1 MGFIR
6 QILSSLRLRLL
17 LLVLLVCSPL
27 VALTLHT
34 AGEQRREELRAWEGR
49 AQRLC
54 AIIQKEEDV
63 LFTDTRLL
71 LFGLAESAPVAS
83 DNRKASAE
91 LLNNYL
97 HDRPYFANLGVMKLN
112 GQLLAAARPEDSSSL
127 VLPPEFLEQVVSAK
141 DFVPMFSAGNPTQ
154 GPPTMLFGLPVFDKN
169 NQVKSVVYAVLDPGK
184 FDREY
189 SQAHVHL
196 PTNATSWTK
205 LDPQGIVLARQPSSI
220 NWVGKPFPDSSLLR
234 DIVAITNQTTGV
246 YLGPGNPETPTV
258 HAFAY
263 SDSKF
268 WPGRILTILS
278 TSKAEL
284 FRKANSALYQ
294 NLSWLGGAAAVAL
307 FLGWAASNVLVL
319 RPLQALAHSTA
330 RLVSGNKARSG
341 LPHGRH
347 VLGQLSHYFDRLA
360 EELKKLEVERE
371 HAREKVRSLSQ
382 RLVTVQEKERR
393 QIARELH
400 DEIGQSL
407 TAAEMH
413 LQAALQTPEA
423 ALLEQRLEESI
434 KAVERVLEQVHDLS
448 LNLRPSML
456 DDLGLVPALR
466 WYANRQAN
474 TIGLKV
480 DFELEKLDHRLD
492 PYIETECFRV
502 AQEAVNNVVRH
513 ARASRLEL
521 ELKQQDGELHL
532 FVRDDGIGFNVEAA
546 RTHAVQGASLG
557 VLSMEERAALSGG
570 ELKITSRPGH
580 GTQVHAWFPLNTVS
594 TEVVLND

>member
-27 VALTLHT
+27 VALTLHN
-34 AGEQRREELRAWEGR
+34 AGQQRHEALATWESR

-54 AIIQKEEDV
+54 TITQREEEA

-83 DNRKASAE
+83 DNRRASEE
-91 LLNNYL
+91 LLNDYL
-97 HDRPYFANLGVMKLN
+97 KNRPYFANLGVIKAN
-112 GQLLAAARPEDSSSL
+112 YQILAAARTDDSSSL
-127 VLPPEFLEQVVSAK
+127 SLPNGFLEQVISNR
-141 DFVPMFSAGNPTQ
+141 DFVPVLFPGKAPENPPLMF
-154 GPPTMLFGLPVFDKN
+154 FGLPVIDRKN
-169 NQVKSVVYAVLDPGK
+169 EVKSVVYAALDPGR
-184 FDREY
+184 FDREF

-196 PTNATSWTK
+196 PTNATSWIKVDSRGT
-205 LDPQGIVLARQPSSI
+205 VLARHPTSV
-220 NWVGKPFPDSSLLR
+220 NWVGRPFPDTSLLQE
-234 DIVAITNQTTGV
+234 IAAITNQASGV

-263 SDSKF
+263 TESKF
-268 WPGRILTILS
+268 WPGRVLTILS
-278 TSKAEL
+278 TSKADL
-284 FRKANSALYQ
+284 FRRANHALYQ
-294 NLSWLGGAAAVAL
+294 QLSWLGGAAAVAL
-307 FLGWAASNVLVL
+307 FFGWAASNLLVI
-319 RPLQALAHSTA
+319 RPLQNLAHSTA
-330 RLVSGNKARSG
+330 RLVSGNKVRTG

-347 VLGQLSHYFDRLA
+347 VLGQLTHYFDRLA
-360 EELKKLEVERE
+360 EELEKRDVERD

-423 ALLEQRLEESI
+423 ALLEKRLEESI

-456 DDLGLVPALR
+456 DDLGLVPALK

-480 DFELEKLDHRLD
+480 DFDLQPLEERLD

-513 ARASRLEL
+513 ARASRLKLQIKREN
-521 ELKQQDGELHL
+521 DELHL
-532 FVRDDGIGFNVEAA
+532 FVRDDGLGFDVEAA
-546 RTHAVQGASLG
+546 RAQAVQGASLG

-570 ELKITSRPGH
+570 LLTITSRPGY
-580 GTQVHAWFPLNTVS
+580 GTEIHAWFPLKFVP
-594 TEVVLND
+594 TESVLNE